1 MKRAKKMLAILLAAI
16 LLVSLAAGC
25 SGKPAGENTGAP
37 ESGGETK
44 AAKETEDSG
53 TGAGEAETFKLTV
66 HSAAYQGDWNNY
78 WLIKEIEKRFNVD
91 IQVEMISND
100 VWGDKLPL
108 MFASDELPD
117 FFLNSVSDADI
128 ATYGTEGYLLDLS
141 SYINEEKTPTIWKA
155 IEETPSL
162 KAAITQTDG
171 KIYSICGADMQTRE
185 LAFNRFYINTVW
197 ADQILGKQ
205 PENLDEFYQYL
216 KGVKENDMNGNGDP
230 NDEIP
235 LGGYYNQ
242 VPDTLDIFYP
252 ILAAFGFSRRDIE
265 AIDGKAVWVPAEDN
279 YQPFLAYMNKLYA
292 EGLLDPEYFTQT
304 EDQSNA
310 KETNHLY
317 GAYCYYACW
326 VNQPDEKIWREYDGL
341 DPMISDYNSTQMWPA
356 KDFNQCGNFIISKHC
371 SNPEKLME
379 ILDWLFT
386 FEGGLSTNIGY
397 ELGTNA
403 ERPDCG
409 YTYEWLD
416 ENTLRAETFYPEDE
430 YDSYLNFAYAEV
442 HPDYGYFPMYRT
454 FSEAQADESQKYL
467 TANIVNHYAPY
478 YHVGWPSTVKYTA
491 EEADELA
498 LITTDIESYTDE
510 MVTKM
515 VIGEISLDQFE
526 TFREGLKTRN
536 LDRLLEIHQAAYDR
550 WAKTQE

>member
-1 MKRAKKMLAILLAAI
+1 MKRAKRMLALVLAVMLLGT
-16 LLVSLAAGC
+16 SMAGC
-25 SGKPAGENTGAP
+25 SGNVSGESTGKEDTAGTDEKKT
-37 ESGGETK
+37 EESVQSGG
-44 AAKETEDSG
+44 TES
-53 TGAGEAETFKLTV
+53 FKLTV
-66 HSAAYQGDWNNY
+66 HSSAYQGDWNDY
-78 WLIKEIEKRFNVD
+78 WIIKEIEKRFDVD

-100 VWGDKLPL
+100 VWNDKLPL

-117 FFLNSVSDADI
+117 FFLNSLTPADI
-128 ATYGTEGYLLDLS
+128 VTYGTEGYLLDLKD
-141 SYINEEKTPTIWKA
+141 YISEDTTPNIWA
-155 IEETPSL
+155 ALAETPAL

-185 LAFNRFYINTVW
+185 LALNRFYINTVW

-205 PENLDEFYQYL
+205 PENLDEFYEYL

-230 NDEIP
+230 DDEIP

-242 VPDTLDIFYP
+242 VPDMIDIFYP
-252 ILAAFGFSRRDIE
+252 ILAAFGFTCRDVE
-265 AIDGKAVWVPAEDN
+265 AIDGRAAWVPAEDN
-279 YQPFLAYMNKLYA
+279 YKHFLEYMNKLYA

-310 KETNHLY
+310 KNTNHLY

-326 VNQPDEKIWREYDGL
+326 VNQPDETIWREYDGL
-341 DPMISDYNSTQMWPA
+341 DPMVSDYNDTQMWPA
-356 KDFNQCGNFIISKHC
+356 KDVNQCGNFMITKNC
-371 SNPEKLME
+371 ADPEKLME

-386 FEGGLSTNIGY
+386 FEAALSTGIGY
-397 ELGTNA
+397 PLGSNPKRA
-403 ERPDCG
+403 DCG

-416 ENTLRAETFYPEDE
+416 EKTLQTHTSYPEDE
-430 YDSYLNFAYAEV
+430 YDNYSNFAYAEV

-454 FSEAQADESQKYL
+454 YSEARSDAPQQYL
-467 TANIVNHYAPY
+467 TENIINHYADY
-478 YHVGWPSTVKYTA
+478 YKVGWPSTIKYTA

-510 MVTKM
+510 MVTK
-515 VIGEISLDQFE
+515 IITGELPLDQFD

-536 LDRLLEIHQAAYDR
+536 LDRMLEIHQAAYDR